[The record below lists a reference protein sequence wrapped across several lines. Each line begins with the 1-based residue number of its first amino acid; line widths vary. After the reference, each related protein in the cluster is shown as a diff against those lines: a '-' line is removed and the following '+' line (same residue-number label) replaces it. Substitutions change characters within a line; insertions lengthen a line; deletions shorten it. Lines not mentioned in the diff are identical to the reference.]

1 MKKITFMLLVV
12 FAAINLYA
20 QENKKPLTEE
30 LTGTWTLVSVDNI
43 YPDGSKV
50 HPYGD
55 NPQGLLIFDAQ
66 GNYAIQIYKALRTQ
80 VASGDKNKSTPEE
93 NAAMVQGSNAHF
105 GRYLVDE
112 KSKTIVFNIAHAS
125 FPNWEGTVQKRSYTY
140 TGSQIKY
147 VVTHTTQGG
156 QAVIAEVAWRRL

>member
-1 MKKITFMLLVV
+1 MKKITFMLLVI
-12 FAAINLYA
+12 FAATILHA
-20 QENKKPLTEE
+20 QQNNKPLSQE
-30 LTGTWTLVSVDNI
+30 LTGTWALVSVDNI
-43 YPDGSKV
+43 YPDGSRI

-55 NPQGLLIFDAQ
+55 NPQGLLMFDVR
-66 GNYAIQIYKALRTQ
+66 GNYAIQIYKALRPQ

-93 NAAMVQGSNAHF
+93 NTAMVQGSNAHF
-105 GRYLVDE
+105 GSYLVDE
-112 KSKTIVFNIAHAS
+112 QSKTIIFNIVHAS

-140 TGSQIKY
+140 TGNQIKY

>member
-1 MKKITFMLLVV
+1 MKKITSMLLVI
-12 FAAINLYA
+12 FAVTTLHA
-20 QENKKPLTEE
+20 QENKKPLGDE

-43 YPDGSKV
+43 YPDGSRI

-66 GNYAIQIYKALRTQ
+66 GNYAIQIYKVLRPQ
-80 VASGDKNKSTPEE
+80 VVSGDKNKSTPEE

-112 KSKTIVFNIAHAS
+112 QSKTIVFNIAHAS

-140 TGSQIKY
+140 TGNQIKY

-156 QAVIAEVAWRRL
+156 QAVVAEVAWRRL